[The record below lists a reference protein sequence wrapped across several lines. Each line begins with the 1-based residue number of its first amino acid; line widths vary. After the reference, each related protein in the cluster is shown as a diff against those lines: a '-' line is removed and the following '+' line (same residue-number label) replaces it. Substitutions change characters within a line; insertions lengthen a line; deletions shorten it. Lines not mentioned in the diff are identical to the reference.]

1 MINSL
6 SRRSDYNTLEN
17 TVYLNQASLGL
28 ISEGSINAM
37 HEFLDKIARHGN
49 SMMTDQ
55 EEIEFL
61 DSLRNNAAKLFNCT
75 KNKLAVLSSASE
87 LLNQLPYLLAPK
99 QGEKVA
105 VGSVTPL
112 SVPATFA
119 VYPLIK

>member
-61 DSLRNNAAKLFNCT
+61 D
-75 KNKLAVLSSASE
+75 E
-87 LLNQLPYLLAPK
+87 
-99 QGEKVA
+99 
-105 VGSVTPL
+105 
-112 SVPATFA
+112 
-119 VYPLIK
+119 